1 MFEKAPYPEHPSR
14 CQAVNSQ
21 GQCPNLGIRL
31 DDDIRGK
38 YCLAHGGNHAVVAHK
53 KTRVRNYNLT
63 IARFRAQMD
72 EKMGADDVK
81 SLREEIAILRICLE
95 QRLNKCN
102 DAMDMILQSGA
113 ISDMVMKINTV
124 VQSCH
129 KLEGSMG
136 HLLDKQAILQF
147 AQVVIGI
154 VGKTLEDH
162 PEHINTIADEILAT
176 IGRIG
181 QLE

>member
-1 MFEKAPYPEHPSR
+1 
-14 CQAVNSQ
+14 
-21 GQCPNLGIRL
+21 
-31 DDDIRGK
+31 
-38 YCLAHGGNHAVVAHK
+38 
-53 KTRVRNYNLT
+53 
-63 IARFRAQMD
+63 MD

-154 VGKTLEDH
+154 VGSVLKDH